1 MEPVEMTMRS
11 ASCKEISPAD
21 LPSLEP
27 KDSGLE
33 KSTEGAIEGAG
44 ALGRPGAPIAKP
56 DKPSDW
62 LIAESLALDA
72 LVAKLSSEPEQAAR
86 TKTEAI
92 AASVTRNLFIVP
104 PSPFLLG
111 FQKE

>member
-1 MEPVEMTMRS
+1 MRS

-44 ALGRPGAPIAKP
+44 ALGRPGSTHCP
-56 DKPSDW
+56 DEPSDW